1 MKIVINSNKNFT
13 IALDKLMD
21 SFRNLKEFKDFEF
34 IICIGGFYELPT
46 YNLEHNENIT
56 YIKCNH
62 NSIDFTGLITLLE
75 LLPNEIGHFFYLH
88 DTCVVGENFLKYLQK
103 TDLNGITTMC
113 IVRQSSMNIG
123 IYSFDILLKFNDF
136 LLNNKNTDDTKVQ
149 YFKNKGVDDEDHI
162 FKNDDNN
169 KIYRN
174 QGKPS
179 YVKFKR
185 YYGGAV
191 RKIEHYKK
199 IDLYKIKANWL
210 RKTEY
215 QMNI

>member
-34 IICIGGFYELPT
+34 IICIGGFYELPS
-46 YNLEHNENIT
+46 YVLEQNENIT

-75 LLPNEIGHFFYLH
+75 FLPNEVGHFFYLH
-88 DTCVVGENFLKYLQK
+88 DTCVVGENFLKYLQDL
-103 TDLNGITTMC
+103 DLNGITTMR
-113 IVRQSSMNIG
+113 IFRKSSMNIG
-123 IYSFDILLKFNDF
+123 IYSFDIICKFKEF
-136 LLNNKNTDDTKVQ
+136 LLENKNTDDTRVQ
-149 YFKNKGVDDEDHI
+149 YFKNKGVDDEDFI

-174 QGKPS
+174 QCYPTDI
-179 YVKFKR
+179 KFER
-185 YYGGAV
+185 YYGGAL
-191 RKIEHYKK
+191 RRIEYYKEV
-199 IDLYKIKANWL
+199 DLYKIKANWR
-210 RKTEY
+210 RKTDYE
-215 QMNI
+215 MKT